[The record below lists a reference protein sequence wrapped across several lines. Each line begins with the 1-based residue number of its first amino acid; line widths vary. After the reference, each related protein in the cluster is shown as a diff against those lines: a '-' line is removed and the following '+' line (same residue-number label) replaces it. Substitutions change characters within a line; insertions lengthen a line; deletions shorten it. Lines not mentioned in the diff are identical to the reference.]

1 MLEMVSAKYEVKYL
15 EYVRQSMLSFAE
27 RNHLTRRESEI
38 AILLVLYGY
47 SNQEL
52 ADHCTISVKT
62 VKNHLDNIMK
72 KLGIHSTR
80 KLYSLLLQAFCY
92 ESGMTM
98 AESARRYGRMSG

>member
-1 MLEMVSAKYEVKYL
+1 MLEVVSQENETIYA
-15 EYVRQSMLSFAE
+15 EYVRNSICSFAE
-27 RNHLTRRESEI
+27 QNQLTRRESEI
-38 AILLVLYGY
+38 AILLMLYGY

-80 KLYSLLLQAFCY
+80 KLYSMLLQTFCQ
-92 ESGMTM
+92 ECSLPLTDVKK
-98 AESARRYGRMSG
+98 